1 MEVHERGADADRPSR
16 RPEARGSRLSRV
28 LRAAS
33 ASRHQGRRPTCTAE
47 HLALYTTDNGSAWS
61 IVNSS
66 TLLYTCCTPTPYG
79 VHPTRGEC
87 SASGRCVLGLAYRSS
102 YGFICHAARPLSASI
117 LVWEGLRWEA
127 VRLGDEGGRLLA
139 ARWRRVEVVRTTTTR
154 DRSSRSSS
162 HAVAKRVV
170 TPSQISQN
178 PLCCLVCGSKI
189 GAFMLRKVQ
198 WGHFQPRC
206 RI

>member
-16 RPEARGSRLSRV
+16 RGARVSALARP
-28 LRAAS
+28 AS
-33 ASRHQGRRPTCTAE
+33 ASRAAGPHAQQSTSRSTQR
-47 HLALYTTDNGSAWS
+47 LSLVY
-61 IVNSS
+61 SS
-66 TLLYTCCTPTPYG
+66 SLLYTCCTPTPYG
-79 VHPTRGEC
+79 VHSTRGEC
-87 SASGRCVLGLAYRSS
+87 SASDRCVLGLAYRSS

>member
-1 MEVHERGADADRPSR
+1 MVRMLIAHRADPRREGLGSRASCEPR
-16 RPEARGSRLSRV
+16 RPPGT
-28 LRAAS
+28 RAAGPHAQQS
-33 ASRHQGRRPTCTAE
+33 TSRFTQ
-47 HLALYTTDNGSAWS
+47 NGSAWS

-154 DRSSRSSS
+154 GRSSRSSS

>member
-1 MEVHERGADADRPSR
+1 MVRMLIAHRADPRREGLGSRASCEPR
-16 RPEARGSRLSRV
+16 RPPGTRAAAAGPHAQQSTSRFTQRLSLV
-28 LRAAS
+28 
-33 ASRHQGRRPTCTAE
+33 
-47 HLALYTTDNGSAWS
+47 Y
-61 IVNSS
+61 SS

-87 SASGRCVLGLAYRSS
+87 SASGRCVLSLAYRSS

-154 DRSSRSSS
+154 GRSSRSSS

>member
-1 MEVHERGADADRPSR
+1 MHSR
-16 RPEARGSRLSRV
+16 AP
-28 LRAAS
+28 RAL
-33 ASRHQGRRPTCTAE
+33 H
-47 HLALYTTDNGSAWS
+47 NGSAWS

-127 VRLGDEGGRLLA
+127 VRLGDKGGRLLA